1 MDKEIGKVI
10 HFYNK
15 ISVAVVSLKDSLSVG
30 DEVHFLDGK
39 RGTDFT
45 QKVESIELDHQ
56 SVTSAKKGT
65 EAAIKVDQPLHEGAL
80 LYKDQ

>member
-15 ISVAVVSLKDSLSVG
+15 ISVAVVALVDNLAVG
-30 DEVHFLDGK
+30 DEVHFSDAK

-45 QKVESIELDHQ
+45 QKVESMQLDHQ
-56 SVTSAKKGT
+56 SAASAKKGT

-80 LYKDQ
+80 LYKVS